1 MGDNPD
7 EISENMN
14 EVETEVPVVTS
25 TEIDEESQVKQ
36 PETSTVTPVKNVHVV
51 PLSVPVLPT
60 SDVKVE
66 EGTSPP
72 KPRKL
77 VSLQYNFSDDEDD
90 ETREDR
96 KCRIVSMK
104 SIISPV

>member
-7 EISENMN
+7 DISENMN
-14 EVETEVPVVTS
+14 EVETEIPPVTS

-36 PETSTVTPVKNVHVV
+36 PETSTVIPVKNIIPV
-51 PLSVPVLPT
+51 SVPVPPT

-72 KPRKL
+72 KSIKL
-77 VSLQYNFSDDEDD
+77 VSLRYNYSDDEDD

-104 SIISPV
+104 SVISPV